1 MMAQKPCMGLSGM
14 NRSFL
19 LSTTAAIFYEAR
31 SRLRFFSSFP
41 LSFCKPSRRHALLTR
56 RINIYPG
63 NQCTGRYFLGGI
75 QLQAGRDGELD
86 KEIMGNWKDI

>member
-1 MMAQKPCMGLSGM
+1 MMAQKPCVGLSGM

-19 LSTTAAIFYEAR
+19 LSTTAVIFYEAR
-31 SRLRFFSSFP
+31 SRLRFSSCT

-63 NQCTGRYFLGGI
+63 NQCCGRYFLGGI

-86 KEIMGNWKDI
+86 KETMEN